1 MDYFMLKEDGLL
13 ENSRIPIVSLGTA
26 GEVFYEMALDMI
38 DHIKANNQAGK
49 RTVFICPVGPV
60 GQYPIFVRLVNQQK
74 VSLKDVWF
82 FNMDEY
88 LTDDDK
94 YIEKDSRLSFRGF
107 MDRTVYSQIL
117 PELVMPEAQRIFPDP
132 ANPAALDERLE
143 SLGGADVCYGGI
155 GITGHLAFNE
165 PEAVA
170 VEEFARRPTRL
181 LDISPETRAVNSI
194 GRCCGRHAP
203 PLHHHRDEVHSG
215 GEEAAALLLPGL
227 ASGGGAAGWLRR
239 DFRQLPSDLGPE
251 PSRRPHHHHLQRGG
265 GRLLA
270 DDLHFV
276 SQNTIF

>member
-117 PELVMPEAQRIFPDP
+117 PELVMAEAQRIFPDP

-194 GRCCGRHAP
+194 GDLGGAVAAMPRRCITIGMKSILAARKLRLYCFRDWHRAVVRQAGCGEISASFPVTLAQNHPDARITITSNVA
-203 PLHHHRDEVHSG
+203 
-215 GEEAAALLLPGL
+215 EAAY
-227 ASGGGAAGWLRR
+227 
-239 DFRQLPSDLGPE
+239 
-251 PSRRPHHHHLQRGG
+251 
-265 GRLLA
+265 
-270 DDLHFV
+270 
-276 SQNTIF
+276 